1 MHDTRHITQYGFVH
15 VCDCGAMEST
25 YDADVLDCSFSRVMR
40 VNTDRAQIE
49 MYGAVAPCASP
60 VWPEPGAV
68 VPCSPSVGVLDRIL
82 MDHYGSKK

>member
-1 MHDTRHITQYGFVH
+1 VRAALNSDDNG
-15 VCDCGAMEST
+15 SP
-25 YDADVLDCSFSRVMR
+25 YDDDVLDCSFSRVMR
-40 VNTDRAQIE
+40 VNRDREQIAK
-49 MYGAVAPCASP
+49 YGALAPCASP